1 MKSRALVLM
10 ASLGWLGCPSGS
22 SDDAGVVDAPHPI
35 DARVLLDASSPSDA
49 LAPDAA
55 AAVIDSWV
63 ALLEAGDETV
73 IARAMHTHA
82 WAGGWPIQE
91 DGRWLF
97 VSRHSD
103 RPVQVSLVGEI
114 NGWAP
119 SRNVASRSSDGLFHW
134 VVMETSSFSSPAL
147 GAKYKWFVAGDYR
160 APLEA
165 TQYGFDENG
174 RFGWVQAPTDVA
186 HLEQF
191 PDHASAFLSD
201 VRTVRVLVPA
211 RLDAP
216 RARTLLLHDGQN
228 VFHPDAAFGGWRVD
242 AALASRGNVLA
253 VAIDNAPDRMDAYTQ
268 VEDDIGGGPIGG
280 SASAYLR
287 LVRDEVLPFVRTRYR
302 VEARGP
308 SLAMMGSSLGGLVT
322 LFAAS
327 GDFEDMACGAAL
339 SSTVGWG
346 SIGDGRSGAN
356 TLLGTW
362 RGAPT
367 AIYFDS
373 GGDDGGGCRDSD
385 TDGVNDD
392 SDDGDNYCVNVQLR
406 SVLGM
411 QGYTAANLTYAWQ
424 MGAGHNEAAWASRA
438 GNALDACTRMG
449 WAAP

>member
-1 MKSRALVLM
+1 MKPRALAFVV
-10 ASLGWLGCPSGS
+10 SLGLLGCEATE
-22 SDDAGVVDAPHPI
+22 DAGLVDAPSPV
-35 DARVLLDASSPSDA
+35 DARTLLDASSGSDA
-49 LAPDAA
+49 PLSSDAGVG
-55 AAVIDSWV
+55 VIDTWI
-63 ALLEAGDETV
+63 ALLEAGDAAV
-73 IARAMHTHA
+73 IERAMHAQA

-97 VSRHSD
+97 VSRQSD
-103 RPVQVSLVGEI
+103 RPAQVSLVGEI
-114 NGWAP
+114 NGWAT
-119 SRNVASRSSDGLFHW
+119 SRNLASRSSDGLFHW
-134 VVMETSSFSSPAL
+134 VVIATSSFTSPAL

-174 RFGWVQAPTDVA
+174 RFGWVQAPSDAA

-211 RLDAP
+211 RFDAAS
-216 RARTLLLHDGQN
+216 ARTLLLHDGQN

-268 VEDDIGGGPIGG
+268 VQDDIGGGPIGG
-280 SASAYLR
+280 RASSYLQ
-287 LVRDEVLPFVRTRYR
+287 LVQSEVLPFVRARYG
-302 VEARGP
+302 VAASGH

-327 GDFEDMACGAAL
+327 GDFEDMACGAAM

-346 SIGDGRSGAN
+346 SIADGRSGAS
-356 TLLGTW
+356 TLLLTW

-367 AIYFDS
+367 AVYVDS
-373 GGDDGGGCRDSD
+373 GGNDGGGCRDSD
-385 TDGVNDD
+385 ADGVNDD
-392 SDDGDNYCVNVQLR
+392 SDDADNYCVNVQLR
-406 SVLGM
+406 DVLNAE
-411 QGYTAANLTYAWQ
+411 GYSATNLAYAWQ
-424 MGAGHNEAAWASRA
+424 MNAGHNEAAWASRV
-438 GNALDACTRMG
+438 GNALDACGRMG
-449 WAAP
+449 WIAP